1 MELREM
7 EVKPYS
13 DKAGSKKEQVAEMF
27 DNISPKY
34 DFLNHI
40 LSLGI
45 DRGWRKKLLRLASK
59 AKPKTILDVATGTG
73 DLAIA
78 LAELKPNCIIGVDI
92 SEGMLSYGH
101 KKIEKKGLKGL
112 ITLQKGDSEALEF
125 ADNTFDL
132 VTVAFGV
139 RNFERLEAGL
149 AEMLRVTKPGGK
161 IYILEFSQP
170 QGFPFAQLYKFYFK
184 NILPLVG
191 RWVSKDSRAYSY
203 LPDSVEVFP
212 YGVAFSNILK
222 YLGYKN
228 IRLHPLTFGVAT
240 IYEAEK

>member
-1 MELREM
+1 M

-13 DKAGSKKEQVAEMF
+13 DKTGSKKEQVAEMF
-27 DNISPKY
+27 DNISAKY

-45 DRGWRKKLLRLASK
+45 DRGWRRKLLRLASQT
-59 AKPKTILDVATGTG
+59 KPKTILDVATGTG

-78 LAELKPNCIIGVDI
+78 LADLKPDRIIGVDI

-101 KKIEKKGLKGL
+101 KKVEKKGLKGL
-112 ITLQKGDSEALEF
+112 ITLQKGDSESLDF
-125 ADNTFDL
+125 ADNTFDA

-139 RNFERLEAGL
+139 RNFEHLEAGL

-170 QGFPFAQLYKFYFK
+170 EGFPFAQLYKFYFK
-184 NILPLVG
+184 NILPLIG

-203 LPDSVEVFP
+203 LPDSVEAFP
-212 YGVAFSNILK
+212 YGEAFADILK
-222 YLGYKN
+222 RIGYKN
-228 IRLHPLTFGVAT
+228 IKLHPLTFGVAT

>member
-1 MELREM
+1 M

-34 DFLNHI
+34 DFLNHT

-45 DRGWRKKLLRLASK
+45 DRGWRTKLLRLASK

-78 LAELKPNCIIGVDI
+78 LAALKPERIIGVDI

-125 ADNTFDL
+125 ADNTFDA

-139 RNFERLEAGL
+139 RNFEHLEAGL
-149 AEMLRVTKPGGK
+149 REMLRVTKPGGK
-161 IYILEFSQP
+161 IFILEFSQP
-170 QGFPFAQLYKFYFK
+170 EGFPFAQLYKFYFK

-203 LPDSVEVFP
+203 LPDSVEAFP
-212 YGVAFSNILK
+212 YGEAFANILK
-222 YLGYKN
+222 NLGYKN
-228 IRLHPLTFGVAT
+228 IRLHRLTFGVAT

>member
-1 MELREM
+1 M

-34 DFLNHI
+34 DFLNHT

-45 DRGWRKKLLRLASK
+45 DRGWRKKLLSLASK
-59 AKPKTILDVATGTG
+59 AKPKIILDVATGTG

-78 LAELKPNCIIGVDI
+78 LAELNPEHIIGVDI

-125 ADNTFDL
+125 ADNTFDA

-139 RNFERLEAGL
+139 RNFEHLEAGL

-170 QGFPFAQLYKFYFK
+170 EGFPFAQLYKFYFK

-203 LPDSVEVFP
+203 LPDSVEAFP
-212 YGVAFSNILK
+212 FGEAFANILK
-222 YLGYKN
+222 KLGYKN
-228 IRLHPLTFGVAT
+228 IRLHRLTFGVAT

>member
-1 MELREM
+1 M

-34 DFLNHI
+34 DFLNHT

-59 AKPKTILDVATGTG
+59 AKPKIILDVATGTG

-78 LAELKPNCIIGVDI
+78 LAELNPEHIIGVDI

-125 ADNTFDL
+125 ADNTFDA

-139 RNFERLEAGL
+139 RNFEHLEAGL

-170 QGFPFAQLYKFYFK
+170 EGFPFAQLYKFYFK

-203 LPDSVEVFP
+203 LPDSVEAFP
-212 YGVAFSNILK
+212 FGEAFANILK
-222 YLGYKN
+222 KLGYKN
-228 IRLHPLTFGVAT
+228 IRLHRLTFGVAT

>member
-1 MELREM
+1 M

-13 DKAGSKKEQVAEMF
+13 DKTGSKKEQVAEMF
-27 DNISPKY
+27 DNISAKY
-34 DFLNHI
+34 DFLNHT

-45 DRGWRKKLLRLASK
+45 DRGWRRKLLRLASK

-78 LAELKPNCIIGVDI
+78 LADLKPDRIIGVDI

-101 KKIEKKGLKGL
+101 KKVEKKGLKGL
-112 ITLQKGDSEALEF
+112 ITLQKGDSESLDF
-125 ADNTFDL
+125 ADNTFDA

-139 RNFERLEAGL
+139 RNFEHLEAGL

-170 QGFPFAQLYKFYFK
+170 EGFPFAQLYKFYFK
-184 NILPLVG
+184 NILPLIG

-203 LPDSVEVFP
+203 LPDSVEAFP
-212 YGVAFSNILK
+212 YGEAFADILK
-222 YLGYKN
+222 RIGYKN
-228 IRLHPLTFGVAT
+228 IKLHPLTFGVAT

>member
-1 MELREM
+1 M

-13 DKAGSKKEQVAEMF
+13 DKTGSKKEQVAEMF
-27 DNISPKY
+27 DNISAKY
-34 DFLNHI
+34 DFLNHT

-45 DRGWRKKLLRLASK
+45 DRGWRRKLLRLASQT
-59 AKPKTILDVATGTG
+59 KPKTILDVATGTG

-78 LAELKPNCIIGVDI
+78 LADLKPDRIIGVDI

-101 KKIEKKGLKGL
+101 KKVEKKGLKGL
-112 ITLQKGDSEALEF
+112 ITLQKGDSESLDF
-125 ADNTFDL
+125 ADNTFDA

-139 RNFERLEAGL
+139 RNFEHLEAGL

-170 QGFPFAQLYKFYFK
+170 EGFPFAQLYKFYFK
-184 NILPLVG
+184 NILPLIG

-203 LPDSVEVFP
+203 LPDSVEAFP
-212 YGVAFSNILK
+212 YGEAFADILK
-222 YLGYKN
+222 RIGYKN
-228 IRLHPLTFGVAT
+228 IKLHPLTFGVAT